1 MIAEP
6 TSLPGVCVIRAPVHA
21 DARGFLIEVFHDA
34 HFASI
39 GLPTVFAQD
48 NHSRSG
54 RHVLRGLHAQLENP
68 QGKLIRPVTG
78 VIFDVAVDLRRSSPT
93 FGGWTGV
100 TLEAGD
106 GRQVWVPPGFAHGF
120 LVLSDSADVS
130 YKATTVYH
138 AASDRAIR
146 WNDDDIGVRWPL
158 PPGVEPMLSA
168 ADASAAAFR
177 SQTWF
182 E

>member
-1 MIAEP
+1 
-6 TSLPGVCVIRAPVHA
+6 VCIVRAPVHA
-21 DARGFLIEVFHDA
+21 DCRGFLTEVFHDA
-34 HFASI
+34 RFVAI

-78 VIFDVAVDLRRSSPT
+78 VVFEVAVDLRHSSPA
-93 FGGWTGV
+93 FGRWTGV

-106 GRQVWVPPGFAHGF
+106 GRQLWVPPGFAHGF
-120 LVLSDSADVS
+120 LVLSDSADVT
-130 YKATTVYH
+130 YKCTTVYDK
-138 AASDRAIR
+138 ASTRAIR
-146 WNDDDIGVRWPL
+146 WNDSDIGIRWPL
-158 PPGVEPMLSA
+158 PPGVEPMLSS
-168 ADASAAAFR
+168 ADAAAVPFR
-177 SQTWF
+177 AQRWF